1 MNTTIPSGH
10 PSIIIPDLVT
20 LVRRIVNRRSVR
32 MFYIGRGADPYRRM
46 KFHGSDI
53 AYVIY
58 QTTSIQNEI
67 AVESTLI
74 NNFYFHPK
82 CDNTASHGGGRV
94 SFAPLGYVY
103 LAIWN

>member
-1 MNTTIPSGH
+1 MNPTIPSGH

-20 LVRRIVNRRSVR
+20 FVRRIVNRRSVR

-74 NNFYFHPK
+74 DYFYFHPK
-82 CDNTASHGGGRV
+82 CDNTAAHGGGRV
-94 SFAPLGYVY
+94 SFAPVGYVY
-103 LAIWN
+103 VAIWR